1 MASNTIKGL
10 TVEIGGDTTKLGKAI
25 KDVEAKSR
33 SLSKELGDIN
43 KLLKLDP
50 GNVELLAQK
59 QKVLGEAAE
68 AAAKKL
74 ETLKE
79 AEKQVQE
86 QFERGEVSEEQLR
99 ALQRE
104 IVATENKMKGYQKA
118 AQQTAEELE
127 RLGDSADEAGDDAQ
141 DAAKKVDKL
150 GDEVKELGDE
160 AKDTA
165 GDLNSFANKGLA
177 TVTGLATAAV
187 GALVAAAESTREYR
201 TEMGKLSTAFDTA
214 GHSAETATNTYQT
227 LQGVIGETDQ
237 SVEAAQ
243 QIALLARSEEDA
255 ANWANL
261 AAGVVGRFGDALQP
275 ETFYESANETLK
287 LGEATGAYTQMLEGC
302 GYSVEKFNE
311 GLAACKTES
320 EKQAYMLQVTDQLLG
335 DAANKY
341 RETNADIIASNQAN
355 EAWQASLAKVGAAV
369 EPLITK
375 VKEIGAMLLEKLVP
389 VIESLTNN
397 LPVVAVALAGITAAF
412 VSYKVAALAATAAQK
427 GMTLAQYAATAA
439 QTALNIALKANP
451 IGLIII
457 AITALVAGFMYLWKN
472 CEGFREF
479 WINLW
484 DKIKSATL
492 AVVEWLKEVPGKIAS
507 FLSSAINGVATW
519 ATNMA
524 AKAKEMGSKFLSNVV
539 TFFKDLPYNI
549 GYFIGAVL
557 GTVARWAVNMYTKAK
572 EMGKKFLSNTVSF
585 FKQLPGKVASFL
597 TNTISRVTSWA
608 SSMPAKAKAAA
619 SKFLNAVVSFFKQ
632 LPGKIWNYCTQAVSK
647 VATWGTNMA
656 NKAKSGMQKVIS
668 TVTTTLKNLPKKV
681 VQIGKDLVTGLWNGI
696 NDKFNWLKNKIKSFT
711 NGVLDGIKKFFGVHS
726 PARSSGGLKT
736 TDWVGEMLNEGLAGG
751 LLDSADTPIKAMQRV
766 TGGVLGAAK
775 EVNGISLE
783 RSLQTRTTAAQTAAA
798 YGGGNMLAKLDAILV
813 AIEKGQVLTID
824 RKALIGATATD
835 YDNTLG
841 QRRVL
846 AARGAL

>member
-10 TVEIGGDTTKLGKAI
+10 IVEIGGDTTKLGKAI
-25 KDVEAKSR
+25 KDVEDKSR

-74 ETLKE
+74 ETLQE
-79 AEKQVQE
+79 AEKQVQQ

-118 AQQTAEELE
+118 AQQTADELE

-150 GDEVKELGDE
+150 GDEVEELGDE

-165 GDLNSFANKGLA
+165 GDLNSFAKKGLA
-177 TVTGLATAAV
+177 TVTGLVTAAV

-214 GHSAETATNTYQT
+214 GHSAETATNTYKT

-439 QTALNIALKANP
+439 QTALNIALNANP

-484 DKIKSATL
+484 EKIKSATL
-492 AVVEWLKEVPGKIAS
+492 AVVEWLKEVPGKITS
-507 FLSSAINGVATW
+507 FLSSAIKGVATW

-549 GYFIGAVL
+549 GYIIGAVL
-557 GTVARWAVNMYTKAK
+557 GTVARWAVDMYTKAK
-572 EMGKKFLSNTVSF
+572 EMGSKFLTNTANF

-608 SSMPAKAKAAA
+608 ASMPAKAKAAA

-632 LPGKIWNYCTQAVSK
+632 LPGKVWTYCTNTVSK
-647 VATWGTNMA
+647 IATWGTNMA
-656 NKAKSGMQKVIS
+656 NKAKSGMQRVIS
-668 TVTTTLKNLPKKV
+668 TVTTTLKNLPQKV

-696 NDKFNWLKNKIKSFT
+696 TNKFNWLKNKIKSFT
-711 NGVLDGIKKFFGVHS
+711 NGVLDGIKKFFGVKS
-726 PARSSGGLKT
+726 PSRETAWIG
-736 TDWVGEMLNEGLAGG
+736 DMLDQGLAKGM
-751 LLDSADTPIKAMQRV
+751 LDNADTPIKAMQRV

-798 YGGGNMLAKLDAILV
+798 YGGGSMLAKLDAILQ

>member
-1 MASNTIKGL
+1 MASNKIKGL
-10 TVEIGGDTTKLGKAI
+10 IVEIGGDTSKLGDAL
-25 KDVEAKSR
+25 KDVEKKSS
-33 SLSKELGDIN
+33 SLSSELAQVN
-43 KLLKLDP
+43 RLLKFDP
-50 GNVELLAQK
+50 GNADLLAQK
-59 QKVLGEAAE
+59 QDILAE
-68 AAAKKL
+68 AVKNTAKKL
-74 ETLKE
+74 DTLKK

-86 QFERGEVSEEQLR
+86 QFKRGEVSEEQVR
-99 ALQRE
+99 ALKRE
-104 IVATENKMKGYQKA
+104 IEATEQKMDSYKKA
-118 AQQTAEELE
+118 VKETADAVEN
-127 RLGDSADEAGDDAQ
+127 LGKKSKASAD
-141 DAAKKVDKL
+141 
-150 GDEVKELGDE
+150 
-160 AKDTA
+160 
-165 GDLNSFANKGLA
+165 DLNDFANKGLA
-177 TVTGLATAAV
+177 TVTGLVTAAV

-201 TEMGKLSTAFDTA
+201 TEMGKLTTAFDTA
-214 GHSAETATNTYQT
+214 GHSAETATSTYQT

-255 ANWANL
+255 ANWADL

-311 GLAACKTES
+311 GLAACKTEQ

-389 VIESLTNN
+389 VIEGLTNN

-439 QTALNIALKANP
+439 QTALNIALNANP

-524 AKAKEMGSKFLSNVV
+524 AKAKEMGSKFLSNTV
-539 TFFKDLPYNI
+539 TFFKELPYNI
-549 GYFIGAVL
+549 GYIIGAVL

-585 FKQLPGKVASFL
+585 FKQLPSKVASFL

-632 LPGKIWNYCTQAVSK
+632 LPGKIWTYCTQAVSK

-668 TVTTTLKNLPKKV
+668 TVTTTLKNLPQKV
-681 VQIGKDLVTGLWNGI
+681 RDIGKNLVTGLWNGI

-711 NGVLDGIKKFFGVHS
+711 NGVLDGIKKFFGVKS
-726 PARSSGGLKT
+726 PSRETAWIG
-736 TDWVGEMLNEGLAGG
+736 DMLDQGLAKGM
-751 LLDSADTPIKAMQRV
+751 LDNADVPIEAMQRV

-775 EVNGISLE
+775 EANGISLE
-783 RSLQTRTTAAQTAAA
+783 RSLQNRTTAAQTAAA
-798 YGGGNMLAKLDAILV
+798 YGGGSMLAKLDAILV